1 MEDQRTEEFEC
12 VAAIFPEIE
21 FDSSNKFR
29 ASIELSVKPGNPV
42 TVSFPTASDGVLN
55 FPTPPLSAS
64 SDNAEGNAT
73 NNPLANNTE
82 SHEIT
87 YLPSLQLH
95 ITLPEGYPETEP
107 PKFELST
114 TPAWLPR
121 TRLDEL
127 EADGVRMWEEMGH
140 DLVVFAYIDSLQQGA
155 ENAFGYGEEDKMLE
169 IPQDDKIAL
178 LDFDIKSIQEA
189 FDKGTYDCGI
199 CLDPKK
205 GSACHKMIDCGH
217 VFCIECLQDFYNNAI
232 KEGDLVS
239 VRCLAPNC
247 AKERAE
253 KSTKKSRKPKT
264 QLSPSELLQIPLEHD
279 VVTRFVKLKHKAQ
292 LESDKNTVYCPR
304 AWCNGAARS
313 KKYRK
318 PEGLEDDESSDD
330 ESETEMKG
338 KGKGFVAGADLIAIC
353 EDCSYAFCSRCLQG
367 WHGEFKACTPKR
379 EKEELSEEEK
389 ASLEYMQ
396 LHTTP
401 CPTCAAPVQKTHGCN
416 HMICFRCNSHFC
428 YLCSAWLEPANPYK
442 HFNQETTG
450 CYQRLWELEAGDG
463 DDVGRG
469 FGGGVQEAIIEIPQE
484 EEVEEP
490 EVEEPEQEAQE
501 PDEEIEQGERQEV
514 ERQAPLVLRLNQPR
528 QVAQPAPAVP
538 DAPQARRGQHNRGN
552 RQNQGRGNGAPR
564 GRAGGMNRPEI
575 PRQGAG
581 RGRGRGR
588 GRDDIIADVQDQDQ
602 HAANQAWVQRFVR
615 MALNDEEDQL
625 EWDDDE
631 ENHAAWEIPVR

>member
-21 FDSSNKFR
+21 FNPTDQFH
-29 ASIELSVKPGNPV
+29 ASIELSVNPRKPV
-42 TVSFPTASDGVLN
+42 TIAFPTASGGVLDI
-55 FPTPPLSAS
+55 PTPPLSMS
-64 SDNAEGNAT
+64 SGNEEGNAIK
-73 NNPLANNTE
+73 NPQVNNTE
-82 SHEIT
+82 SHEVT

-95 ITLPEGYPETEP
+95 ITLPEGYPETQP

-114 TPAWLPR
+114 TPAWLPQA
-121 TRLDEL
+121 RLDEL
-127 EADGVRMWEEMGH
+127 EADGVHMWEEMGH

-155 ENAFGYGEEDKMLE
+155 ENAFGYGEEGKILE
-169 IPQDDKIAL
+169 MRQDDKISL
-178 LDFDIKSIQEA
+178 LDFDIKSIQSA
-189 FDKGTYDCGI
+189 FNKGTYDCGV

-217 VFCIECLQDFYNNAI
+217 VFCVECLQDFYNNAI
-232 KEGDLVS
+232 KEGDLIS

-247 AKERAE
+247 AKGRAE
-253 KSTKKSRKPKT
+253 RSTKKTRKPKT

-304 AWCNGAARS
+304 AWCDGAARS

-318 PEGLEDDESSDD
+318 PEGLEDDDGSADD
-330 ESETEMKG
+330 ESDTEIKG
-338 KGKGFVAGADLIAIC
+338 KGKGYVSGADLLAIC
-353 EDCSYAFCSRCLQG
+353 EDCSYAFCSRCRQG
-367 WHGEFKACTPKR
+367 WHGEFKSCAPKR
-379 EKEELSEEEK
+379 KSEELSEEEK

-428 YLCSAWLEPANPYK
+428 YLCSAWLEPQNPYK
-442 HFNQETTG
+442 HFNQETAG
-450 CYQRLWELEAGDG
+450 CFQRLWELEAGDG

-469 FGGGVQEAIIEIPQE
+469 YNGGVQEANVEVFE
-484 EEVEEP
+484 EEGIEAP
-490 EVEEPEQEAQE
+490 EVEEPEPEIPQPE
-501 PDEEIEQGERQEV
+501 EEIEQGERQEV

-528 QVAQPAPAVP
+528 PVAQPAPAVP
-538 DAPQARRGQHNRGN
+538 DAPQAQHGLPNRRH
-552 RQNQGRGNGAPR
+552 RQNHGRGNGAPR
-564 GRAGGMNRPEI
+564 GRAGRLNRQEG
-575 PRQGAG
+575 PRQPAG
-581 RGRGRGR
+581 RGRGRG
-588 GRDDIIADVQDQDQ
+588 GMDVVAEDLGQ
-602 HAANQAWVQRFVR
+602 HEANQLWVQRFVR

>member
-21 FDSSNKFR
+21 FNPTDQFR
-29 ASIELSVKPGNPV
+29 ASIELSVNPRTPV
-42 TVSFPTASDGVLN
+42 TVAFPTAFDGVLN
-55 FPTPPLSAS
+55 FPTPPLSTNS
-64 SDNAEGNAT
+64 GNEEGDDAIY
-73 NNPLANNTE
+73 NPQANNTE
-82 SHEIT
+82 SYELT

-95 ITLPEGYPETEP
+95 ISLPEGYPETEP

-114 TPAWLPR
+114 NPAWLPR
-121 TRLDEL
+121 ARLDKL
-127 EADGVRMWEEMGH
+127 EADGVRMWEESGH

-155 ENAFGYGEEDKMLE
+155 ENAFGYGEEGKMLE
-169 IPQDDKIAL
+169 ISQDDKISL
-178 LDFDIKSIQEA
+178 LDFDIKAIQAA
-189 FDKGTYDCGI
+189 FNKGTYDCGV
-199 CLDPKK
+199 CLNPKK
-205 GSACHKMIDCGH
+205 GFACHKMIDCGH

-232 KEGDLVS
+232 KEGDLIS

-247 AKERAE
+247 AKERAV
-253 KSTKKSRKPKT
+253 KSTKKTRKPKT

-330 ESETEMKG
+330 ESDTEAKG
-338 KGKGFVAGADLIAIC
+338 KDKGFVAGADLIAIC

-367 WHGEFKACTPKR
+367 WHGEFKACAPKR

-450 CYQRLWELEAGDG
+450 CFQRLWELEAGDG

-469 FGGGVQEAIIEIPQE
+469 FDGGVQLEPAVEILE
-484 EEVEEP
+484 EEEIVVP
-490 EVEEPEQEAQE
+490 EVEEPEPEIPE
-501 PDEEIEQGERQEV
+501 PEEEIEQGERQEV
-514 ERQAPLVLRLNQPR
+514 ERQAPLVLRLNQLRPA
-528 QVAQPAPAVP
+528 AQPIPAVP
-538 DAPQARRGQHNRGN
+538 DAPQAPHGLANRGH

-564 GRAGGMNRPEI
+564 GRFGGLNRREV
-575 PRQGAG
+575 PRQAAGIG
-581 RGRGRGR
+581 RGRG
-588 GRDDIIADVQDQDQ
+588 DINFDLDDQ
-602 HAANQAWVQRFVR
+602 HAANQAWVQRFVQ
-615 MALNDEEDQL
+615 MALDDEEDQL
-625 EWDDDE
+625 EWDDDDE